1 MVVNYYAVKLRQIDV
16 FQMYKA
22 VASWLLNR
30 IDGLC
35 LDKNPGRSG
44 VSYHGMARIAS
55 QGIFSS
61 LEVKGYVHMSKESS
75 TEYEGEA

>member
-22 VASWLLNR
+22 VASWLLNC

-44 VSYHGMARIAS
+44 VSYHGMACIAS